1 MEKSDTKEL
10 LRECNA
16 GIKMGVEAI
25 NGVLPSVHSEN
36 LRQTLKESKNVHCKL
51 GSEAHRLLNVR
62 GVSGKAPHPMA
73 RRMAKMK
80 TNMKLSL
87 SPTDRAVAELITDGC
102 NMGVKSL
109 SHYLNRHPGADPEAK
124 AVAESLIREEAAL
137 AEHMRGYL

>member
-16 GIKMGVEAI
+16 GVKMGVDAI
-25 NGVLPSVHSEN
+25 DGVLPTVRSEN
-36 LRQTLKESKNVHCKL
+36 LRRILKESKNVHSRL

-73 RRMAKMK
+73 RSMSKWK
-80 TNMKLSL
+80 TNMKLTF

-109 SHYLNRHPGADPEAK
+109 AHYLNRHASAVPEAK
-124 AVAESLIREEAAL
+124 SIADNLIREELNL
-137 AEHMRGYL
+137 AEQVRQYL